1 MKTALPLLHILLLLA
16 VAAPARAQDAV
27 IRAGTVISTTSGA
40 TATDQKIT
48 VAKGRITSIEKW
60 AGGMNDSVIDLRGR
74 YVMTGLFDAHSHMA
88 LVVDQRVD
96 GGNYYVTGILNSTP
110 YRTVQAVA
118 NARNM
123 LESGFT
129 VIRDIGNNGNYADVA
144 LKKGI
149 DEGIVPG
156 PHMEVSGRIIAPFG
170 GQFHLQPEKPG
181 TGNPEYFFADGPDE
195 IRKAVRENLH
205 FGSTFIKLVID
216 DQRYIYS
223 VDEIRTAVREAE
235 LAGTYVAAHCW
246 TEQGARNAIEGGV
259 RSIEHGIDMPDDVL
273 KMARDAGVFLVG
285 TEFTTEG
292 LSQSLVGNDLSVFEA
307 EHAQFVDRLK
317 RAYAQGVKIVYGSD
331 AVFLDPKMSRAHVSF
346 DVLNSWREAGV
357 SNADQLKAMTA
368 TAAELMEM
376 ADDRGELAVG
386 KLADIIAMP
395 SNPLD
400 DTNALYSVDFVMKD
414 GRVVRHPGSH

>member
-1 MKTALPLLHILLLLA
+1 MKTAILFLFLA
-16 VAAPARAQDAV
+16 FAAPVHAQDAV
-27 IRAGTVISTTSGA
+27 IRAGTVIYSADGS

-48 VAKGRITSIEKW
+48 VSNGRIAAIESW
-60 AGGMNDSVIDLRGR
+60 SGAMDDAVIDLADR
-74 YVMTGLFDAHSHMA
+74 YVMTGLFDAHTHMA

-96 GGNYYVTGILNSTP
+96 GGNYYVTGILNPTP
-110 YRTVQAVA
+110 YRAVQAVA

-156 PHMEVSGRIIAPFG
+156 PHIEVSGRIIAPFG
-170 GQFHLQPEKPG
+170 AQFHLQPEKPG
-181 TGNPEYFFADGPDE
+181 LGNPEYFFADGPDE

-223 VDEIRTAVREAE
+223 VEEIRTAVREAE

-246 TEQGARNAIEGGV
+246 TEQGARNAIAGGV

-273 KMARDAGVFLVG
+273 KMAKDAGVYLVG

-292 LSQSLVGNDLSVFEA
+292 LSQSLIGNDLSVFEA
-307 EHAQFVDRLK
+307 EHAQFVDRLT

-331 AVFLDPKMSRAHVSF
+331 AVFLDLEMGRGHVSL

-357 SNADQLKAMTA
+357 SNADQLKAMTS
-368 TAAELMEM
+368 TAAELMGM
-376 ADDRGELAVG
+376 SRDRGELAVG
-386 KLADIIAMP
+386 LMADIIAMP

-400 DTNALYSVDFVMKD
+400 DTHALYDIDFVMKD
-414 GRVVRHPGSH
+414 GRVFRHPRSQR